1 MTNNQQNWN
10 QRERE
15 REREREIFYVK
26 KSQTHWLGFIY
37 E

>member
-15 REREREIFYVK
+15 RERERERDILCK
-26 KSQTHWLGFIY
+26 EKSNTLAWVYI
-37 E
+37 